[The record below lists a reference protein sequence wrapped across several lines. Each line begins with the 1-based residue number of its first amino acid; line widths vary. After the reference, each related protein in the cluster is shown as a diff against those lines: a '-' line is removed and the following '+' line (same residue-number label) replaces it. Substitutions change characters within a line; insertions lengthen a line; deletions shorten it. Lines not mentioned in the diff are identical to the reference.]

1 MESTTTTIPDAD
13 VFPTVTMPITVVL
26 TGGLLFII
34 IAGFFSLFFW
44 RCLLNRLSSAWTLQR
59 TPYGD
64 LIHVTTPPENIGLDP
79 FIIKSFPVFLYSTVT
94 MRNQCTECAICLS
107 DFSDEDTVRLITVCR
122 HGFHSACIDLWFQSH
137 KTCPVCRCELDPGLV
152 GSGRSH
158 ESLHNTVTIT
168 IQDLNQE
175 EVNPPSAS
183 SSKRFPE
190 ASSAW
195 PFSRSHSTGHFMF
208 KTTDVNV
215 KTKGKHYQT
224 ESSSVMFK
232 ENHPTTSSNK
242 RLMEASSWRFSRS
255 HSTGHFMFKTMD
267 KTKRK
272 HYQTGSS
279 VMFEENT
286 PTTTSSSKRLME
298 ASAWRFSRSYSTGQF
313 MGKTRDVNVKIKGR
327 HYQTGSCASFDELTR
342 YDEAT
347 GYGMAW

>member
-1 MESTTTTIPDAD
+1 MASTTTIPDAD
-13 VFPTVTMPITVVL
+13 VFPTVTMPVTVIL

-34 IAGFFSLFFW
+34 VAGFFSLFFW

-79 FIIKSFPVFLYSTVT
+79 YIIKSFPVLLYSSAT

-107 DFSDEDTVRLITVCR
+107 EFSDEDTVRLITVCR
-122 HGFHSACIDLWFQSH
+122 HGFHSACIDSWFASH

-152 GSGRSH
+152 GSGSH

-168 IQDLNQE
+168 IQDLNHE
-175 EVNPPSAS
+175 EMNPPSAS

-190 ASSAW
+190 A
-195 PFSRSHSTGHFMF
+195 FSRSHSTGHFMF
-208 KTTDVNV
+208 KTTDVINV

-224 ESSSVMFK
+224 AGSIMT
-232 ENHPTTSSNK
+232 TTSSSK
-242 RLMEASSWRFSRS
+242 RLMEASAWRFSRS

-272 HYQTGSS
+272 HYETGSS

-286 PTTTSSSKRLME
+286 PTTTNSSKRVTE
-298 ASAWRFSRSYSTGQF
+298 ASSAWRFSRSYSTGQF
-313 MGKTRDVNVKIKGR
+313 MGKTRDVNVKIKGGR
-327 HYQTGSCASFDELTR
+327 VHQTGSCASFDELTR

-347 GYGMAW
+347 TGYGMAW